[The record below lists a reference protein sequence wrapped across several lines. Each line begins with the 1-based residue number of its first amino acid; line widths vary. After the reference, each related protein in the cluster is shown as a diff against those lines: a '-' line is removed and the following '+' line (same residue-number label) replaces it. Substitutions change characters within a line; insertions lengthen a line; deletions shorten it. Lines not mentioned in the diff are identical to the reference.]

1 MMPHC
6 VCDQRSS
13 GVFPRNLG
21 GNTAESDTFAVLQLF
36 GILRRCV
43 VPTAILIKGGR
54 IDIVYGTDLVL
65 GLESALAGG
74 MRWYVWNTHQ
84 CGEVM

>member
-1 MMPHC
+1 
-6 VCDQRSS
+6 
-13 GVFPRNLG
+13 
-21 GNTAESDTFAVLQLF
+21 
-36 GILRRCV
+36 

-74 MRWYVWNTHQ
+74 MRWYMSGTRINVVRWVNY
-84 CGEVM
+84 EIV